1 SLEGFC
7 STIELHPQ
15 EFMDSRQLLQLMSG
29 GGGWIRTN
37 VGVSQQIYSLPPL
50 ATRAPLRRELRIMGE
65 RPLVVKTCL
74 PFQSQCSHLYGG
86 FKIRP
91 KRRNPTFAGWG
102 FCSLLGSLTITY
114 FHPGNPHYH
123 RRGVV
128 SRSCSGWEGVGPTR
142 YGHQA

>member
-65 RPLVVKTCL
+65 RPWVVKTRL
-74 PFQSQCSHLYGG
+74 SFRSHVLTYMAVSKPQWFQSRPQTQKPHL
-86 FKIRP
+86 
-91 KRRNPTFAGWG
+91 
-102 FCSLLGSLTITY
+102 
-114 FHPGNPHYH
+114 
-123 RRGVV
+123 
-128 SRSCSGWEGVGPTR
+128 
-142 YGHQA
+142 